1 MDGADWRSSRRFPV
15 VEDLS
20 PEGHKLAIFDGDL
33 HYRWYMERTD
43 PLGLDEAYFFLL
55 QEKPLEGDEP
65 IATGPGD
72 TFIPPRQWIDDDA
85 LSGQDV
91 VLWWVPLLYT
101 KKGGPWWCMPDPDP
115 DFSPCE
121 AILHAEPA
129 GELRQPTAEE
139 LAVLEAAPTPTSEA
153 AAATAAPTATPRPI
167 EGSDAETIILNA
179 GCGACH
185 KIGSIGE
192 AHKVGPDLSAIGLTA
207 GGRVPGMSGRS
218 VHSPIHPGAERLP
231 GSGLPQRAVPAQHHA
246 ARLRHAPERGPA
258 GYDGGIPCWHSKG
271 LSQRRRRSAPARRS
285 PRPTPLPKP
294 AAAAKVVPPS
304 TRLSSLTVAQ
314 IALAVVVLLV
324 SGYAIFRDRK

>member
-1 MDGADWRSSRRFPV
+1 MVEFETFPV

-20 PEGHKLAIFDGDL
+20 PEGHKLAIFDGAL

-55 QEKPLEGDEP
+55 QDKPLEGEEP
-65 IATGPGD
+65 ITTGPGD
-72 TFIPPRQWIDDDA
+72 TFIPPRQWIDGDT
-85 LSGQDV
+85 LSGEDV

-121 AILHAEPA
+121 AILHVEPA

-153 AAATAAPTATPRPI
+153 AAVTAAPTATPRPI
-167 EGSDAETIILNA
+167 EGSDAPTIVLNA

-185 KIGSIGE
+185 KIGAIGE

-207 GGRVPGMSGRS
+207 GGRVPGMTAAEYIRQSILEPNAYLAPACPNGPCLPNIMPRDYATRLSAAQQETVVEFLLSQTGEEPTPQS
-218 VHSPIHPGAERLP
+218 V
-231 GSGLPQRAVPAQHHA
+231 GSGATA
-246 ARLRHAPERGPA
+246 A
-258 GYDGGIPCWHSKG
+258 
-271 LSQRRRRSAPARRS
+271 
-285 PRPTPLPKP
+285 TPLPKP

-304 TRLSSLTVAQ
+304 TRLSSLTIAQ
-314 IALAVVVLLV
+314 IALALVVLVV